1 MKMHAFSFDH
11 PEQRIELASI
21 RDRLRIHNQ
30 GLCAPVPAPG
40 LKEEWILKHV
50 QDDVA

>member
-21 RDRLRIHNQ
+21 RDSFRIQNQ
-30 GLCAPVPAPG
+30 GLSVTMPVPSNTDG
-40 LKEEWILKHV
+40 WTLKQV
-50 QDDVA
+50 QGDAA